1 MHGASGITNPE
12 LPSSAVLVA
21 AACVL
26 ASTSVFARGAALGM
40 AAGLR
45 TVAASC
51 AILPPSWDHQH
62 RGCPLSKTGFRP
74 HSRHLRSRASLP
86 LTRYNQ
92 PAEAMEYWRRYLA
105 KDSQSEWA
113 APGPPA

>member
-1 MHGASGITNPE
+1 MHGAPGITNPE
-12 LPSSAVLVA
+12 LPSSGVLVA

-26 ASTSVFARGAALGM
+26 ASTSVFARGGLGHGG
-40 AAGLR
+40 GL

-62 RGCPLSKTGFRP
+62 RGCPLSETGFRP